1 MTIPV
6 RRGHEVKAARGPG
19 LRCKGWRQEAILR
32 LLENNLENAED
43 PDNLIIYMSI
53 ARAARDW
60 NSFDRIVATLAT
72 MREDQTFVVQSG
84 KPIGVFPG
92 QSTTPL
98 VIMANGNIVGEW
110 SNEESRRKLDDKGL
124 TIMPGMTAGAWQYIG
139 SQGILQGTYE
149 TFMAAARAHFGGTL
163 AGRLLLTSG
172 CGGMSGAQPLAGK
185 LAGASTLVVEVDQA
199 RIERRIASGYC
210 DASTDNLDQ
219 AIQMWLAARDDVGRW
234 RLRCAATRRRCCRK
248 LPLVVFCPTL
258 SPTRRFLIR

>member
-43 PDNLIIYMSI
+43 PDNLVIYMSI

-60 NSFDRIVATLAT
+60 KSFDRIVATLST

-199 RIERRIASGYC
+199 RIDAPHRQWLLRR
-210 DASTDNLDQ
+210 LDRQ
-219 AIQMWLAARDDVGRW
+219 SRPSDPDV
-234 RLRCAATRRRCCRK
+234 ACR
-248 LPLVVFCPTL
+248 P
-258 SPTRRFLIR
+258 R